1 MDHDG
6 TTTSKT
12 HILNQSTQKQPTT
25 SITITYENREI
36 PARTG
41 QTIAG
46 AMYEAGVRIFSRSFK
61 YHRPRG
67 LLCAAGRCPNCMV
80 NVNGEPNVRACMTP
94 VEEGQEVKGQ
104 NAWPSV
110 ERDALSAI
118 ELFDA
123 FMPVGF
129 YYKSM
134 IRPRALWPAYESV
147 IRRIAG
153 LGKIDIDTV
162 PDHTYEKEYR
172 HTDVIVIGG
181 GPAGLAAALEAART
195 GAGVILVDDQQ
206 ALGGHLRTTMRP
218 QYEGEREDTETD
230 SPVVDNQFQDLTGPE
245 IARALADEVRAHPDI
260 EVFLKATVFG
270 YYEDALVGIIQGTRM
285 IQARTQQTIIAT
297 GRFEHPLVFRNN
309 DLPGIM
315 LGSGIQRLMYL
326 DKVVPGTNALVVTTN
341 DSGLTVAVDLLQAG
355 VTIEAVVDARS
366 VLPDTPDLKILRQNK
381 VMILTAH
388 TIFEAIGGR
397 HVTGAKIIELDE
409 EQQIIPGTERRISCD
424 LIALSTGFQPAAA
437 LVYQSGGKMA
447 YAPSA
452 GSLVPKTLPP
462 AVHVAG
468 DVAGTDGLGSKILEG
483 RVAGI
488 QAAIELGIGKDDT
501 ISREA
506 DLKRKLYAVRT
517 PPLPSPILV
526 TIPHTDKK
534 KFVCLCED
542 LTEKDICDAIAEGY
556 NHIETLKRYST
567 LSMGP
572 CQGRMCSMTSI
583 HLCARETD
591 RSIAETGTTTSR
603 PPFQPVSFGAL
614 AGSIEEPVKYTPV
627 HHTHDGLG
635 AEQLVMGQWM
645 RPRIYTTMMNE
656 YQAVREHVGLID
668 VSTLGKLDVKGKDA
682 GALLDKVY
690 TNRFKLLKPGRVRY
704 GVMCDESGIIM
715 DDGTV
720 TRLNDDHFFITTTSG
735 NVEFIHEWLEWW
747 TAGTDMDVSVT
758 NVTSGYAALN
768 IAGPN
773 AREVLS
779 PLTDTDLSTEV
790 FPYMAAPQGRIADI
804 PALMLRIGFVGEMG
818 YEIHVPSEYGTA
830 LWNILMEAGKSYGI
844 APFGVDTQRLLRLEK
859 KHVIIGQDTDALSNP
874 LEADMGWVVHFKK
887 RDFIGKAA
895 LQRVKQQGLQNKLVG
910 FKMNEDAIVED
921 GCSIVQDGQS
931 VGRVTSFRYSPTV
944 DSGIGMAWLPQTM
957 GADRTPLLIHTATG
971 DASASV
977 HNQPFYDPDGVKLKT

>member
-1 MDHDG
+1 MNHDG

-12 HILNQSTQKQPTT
+12 PILNQSTT
-25 SITITYENREI
+25 SITVTYESRKI
-36 PARTG
+36 LARTG

-67 LLCAAGRCPNCMV
+67 LLCSAGRCPNCMV

-94 VEEGQEVKGQ
+94 VEEGQEIKGQ

-110 ERDALSAI
+110 ERDVLSAI
-118 ELFDA
+118 GLFDA
-123 FMPVGF
+123 LMPVGF

-134 IRPRALWPAYESV
+134 IRPRALWPAYEAV

-153 LGKIDIDTV
+153 LGEIDIDTV

-195 GAGVILVDDQQ
+195 GASVILVDDQQ
-206 ALGGHLRTTMRP
+206 ALGGHLRTTMHP
-218 QYEGEREDTETD
+218 QNEDEREDTKAD
-230 SPVVDNQFQDLTGPE
+230 SSVVDSQFKDLTGPE
-245 IARALADEVRAHPDI
+245 ISRAFADEVRAQPNI
-260 EVFLKATVFG
+260 EVFLNATAFG
-270 YYEDALVGIIQGTRM
+270 YYEDALVGIIQGKRM
-285 IQARTQQTIIAT
+285 IQTRTQQAIIAT
-297 GRFEHPLVFRNN
+297 GRFEHPLIFRNN
-309 DLPGIM
+309 DLPGVM
-315 LGSGIQRLMYL
+315 LGSGIQRLVYL
-326 DKVVPGTNALVVTTN
+326 DQVIPGTHALVVTTN
-341 DSGLTVAVDLLQAG
+341 NFGLTVAADLLQAG

-366 VLPDTPDLKILRQNK
+366 VLPDTPELKILKQHN

-388 TIFEAIGGR
+388 TISEAIGNR
-397 HVTGAKIIELDE
+397 HVTAAVIIELDE
-409 EQQIIPGTERRISCD
+409 QQQIIPGTERRISCD

-437 LVYQSGGKMA
+437 LVYQSGGKMV
-447 YAPSA
+447 YDPSS

-468 DVAGTDGLGSKILEG
+468 DIAGTHELETQILEG
-483 RVAGI
+483 RVVGL
-488 QAAIELGIGKDDT
+488 QAAIDLGIGNNDT
-501 ISREA
+501 ISRQA
-506 DLKRKLYAVRT
+506 HLDSTLDALR
-517 PPLPSPILV
+517 PPSTSSPNLV
-526 TIPHTDKK
+526 TIPHKNKK

-542 LTEKDICDAIAEGY
+542 LTEKDICDAIDEGY
-556 NHIETLKRYST
+556 NHVETLKRYST

-572 CQGRMCSMTSI
+572 CQGRMCSMAAI
-583 HLCARETD
+583 HLCARETG

-603 PPFQPVSFGAL
+603 PPVQPVSFGAL
-614 AGSIEEPVKYTPV
+614 AGSIEEPVKYTPL
-627 HHTHDGLG
+627 HHTHVALG

-645 RPRIYTTMMNE
+645 RPRIYTDMTKE
-656 YQAVREHVGLID
+656 YRAVRDHVGLID

-690 TNRFKLLKPGRVRY
+690 TNRFKSLKPGRVRY

-720 TRLNDDHFFITTTSG
+720 TKLTDDHFFITTTSG
-735 NVEFIHEWLEWW
+735 NVEFVREWLEWW
-747 TAGTDMDVSVT
+747 TAGSDMDVSVT

-768 IAGPN
+768 LAGPH

-779 PLTDTDLSTEV
+779 TLTDTDLSTET

-818 YEIHVPSEYGTA
+818 YEIHVPAEYGTA
-830 LWNILMEAGKSYGI
+830 LWNGIMEAGQSYGI

-874 LEADMGWVVHFKK
+874 LEADMSWIVHFKK

-895 LQRVKQQGLQNKLVG
+895 LQRIQQRGLQNKLVG
-910 FKMNEDAIVED
+910 FIMNEEARVED
-921 GCSIVQDGQS
+921 GCSIVQNGQS

-944 DSGIGMAWLPQTM
+944 DSGIGMAWVPQAM
-957 GADRTPLLIHTATG
+957 GADSTPLLIHTATG
-971 DASASV
+971 NASASV
-977 HNQPFYDPDGVKLKT
+977 HNQPFYDPDSVKLKI